1 MALKKGVT
9 ISRHGLAT
17 FFDTFSLA
25 FSWRKSVLLLFAWGL
40 RMWVCRFPEHTGPLA
55 SAVNQSDNGCATWVQ
70 KIAEVFYSLP
80 AKSAAGPIQFVTS
93 PVGLTSRKI
102 TRRILILLM
111 MHSLLR
117 RVPIKLKA
125 FLWRFACQSGM
136 WRKEQPA
143 KLNVARTCKK
153 HTGHRMGNGKILN
166 RTAALSSCFSMLID
180 FAALFTQIQ
189 ASFSALAF
197 VLRAM
202 QTLNV
207 EIRQSV

>member
-1 MALKKGVT
+1 MA
-9 ISRHGLAT
+9 
-17 FFDTFSLA
+17 
-25 FSWRKSVLLLFAWGL
+25 VLPG
-40 RMWVCRFPEHTGPLA
+40 CRRL
-55 SAVNQSDNGCATWVQ
+55 Q
-70 KIAEVFYSLP
+70 KYFIRFQQSLP
-80 AKSAAGPIQFVTS
+80 QGPIQFVTS

-102 TRRILILLM
+102 TRRISILLM

-136 WRKEQPA
+136 WRKEQLA

-180 FAALFTQIQ
+180 FAAALFTQSQ

-207 EIRQSV
+207 EIGQSA